1 MSGPID
7 IALETA
13 RGFQSEPSSQS
24 PVEDPTK
31 SDEKGYLLDESNAGE
46 SRPAGF
52 NAPPHDEFSEK
63 AHLGGSTDD
72 SQEWEIVSIPDEG
85 EDDAGPPTN
94 RIEGHFVF
102 TVGWGQRKLTLV
114 SCDLR
119 YESQKG
125 DK

>member
-1 MSGPID
+1 MSQKGGTYQPSPR
-7 IALETA
+7 TA
-13 RGFQSEPSSQS
+13 RGFQSEPSSRS

-31 SDEKGYLLDESNAGE
+31 SDEKGHLLDESNAG
-46 SRPAGF
+46 F
-52 NAPPHDEFSEK
+52 NAPHDGSSEK
-63 AHLGGSTDD
+63 ADLGGSTDD

-85 EDDAGPPTN
+85 EDDAGAPTN
-94 RIEGHFVF
+94 RIEGHFDF